1 MPVLVLCALPTA
13 LYSERDMNT
22 TPLTNDE
29 IAAIRSDLKANGLSR
44 IVNMRVNK
52 QQYAAGSISLYPSI
66 ATKANSY
73 RWSEREFPLVFAF
86 VLKHKLS
93 AISGNDYYDS
103 EHVAIVYGSGFGF
116 VARGS

>member
-1 MPVLVLCALPTA
+1 
-13 LYSERDMNT
+13 MNT
-22 TPLTNDE
+22 TPLSTED
-29 IAAIRSDLKANGLSR
+29 IAAIRDDLKANGLSR

-73 RWSEREFPLVFAF
+73 RWTEREFPLVFAF

-93 AISGNDYYDS
+93 AISGTDYY
-103 EHVAIVYGSGFGF
+103 EHDLGHVGIVYGSGFAF
-116 VARGS
+116 VARKA